1 MIPLIILGFISVV
14 LVLFLAS
21 QVWLRYSHR
30 GDAIQR
36 HSPEL
41 TPVDLEA
48 FENLTDPE
56 EEQFLRSNLSPGE
69 FRGVQ
74 RLRIRAAKL
83 YVAALSQNAGVLV
96 AVGQFAR
103 LNSDPEVA
111 ATGQELVQKAIRL
124 KVWCLF
130 SLMRMEVAFFFP
142 VLLSPSNKLANQY
155 MLVSYMAAN
164 LPGRV
169 AA

>member
-1 MIPLIILGFISVV
+1 MTLFIV
-14 LVLFLAS
+14 LALLAVLFLFFLGS
-21 QVWLRYSHR
+21 QLWSRYSHGR
-30 GDAIQR
+30 TIQR
-36 HSPEL
+36 HSSEL

-48 FENLTDPE
+48 FENLTDPD
-56 EEQFLRSNLSPGE
+56 EEQFLRTNLSPRE

-96 AVGQFAR
+96 AVGQSAR

-111 ATGQELVQKAIRL
+111 ATGQELMQKAIRL

-130 SLMRMEVAFFFP
+130 SLIRIEAAFFFP
-142 VLLSPSNKLANQY
+142 VYLSPSNRLANQY
-155 MLVSYMAAN
+155 MLVTYMAAN

>member
-1 MIPLIILGFISVV
+1 MTAFIVLAVV
-14 LVLFLAS
+14 AMLFLLFLGSAIWS
-21 QVWLRYSHR
+21 RYSR
-30 GDAIQR
+30 RTGAIQR
-36 HSPEL
+36 QSAQL

-48 FENLTDPE
+48 FDNLTDPE
-56 EEQFLRSNLSPGE
+56 EEQFLRTNLSPKE
-69 FRGVQ
+69 FRRVQ

-83 YVAALSQNAGVLV
+83 YVAALSQNAGVLM
-96 AVGQFAR
+96 AAGQSAR
-103 LNSDPEVA
+103 LNSNPDVA

-130 SLMRMEVAFFFP
+130 SLMRMDTAFFFP

-155 MLVSYMAAN
+155 MLISYMAAN
-164 LPGRV
+164 LPERV